1 MKWKE
6 IQVWRNETTSVKLQT
21 KTKKIE
27 ARSGNWHLFHISA
40 NRGCLKKNLR
50 INWNIAMK
58 TFTGIQLGPPNHG
71 SWKHVTIVVL
81 SYDVTFWQNHSPYF
95 HLRHFTDPGLFGVE
109 APPTF
114 PGLVQR
120 PHYLPFWS
128 CLPFLGQSLSRQFP
142 HLSRIDNL
150 RLCCSMWN
158 RSGENFH
165 H

>member
-58 TFTGIQLGPPNHG
+58 TFTGIQLRPPNHW

-95 HLRHFTDPGLFGVE
+95 HLRHFTDPGLFWVE
-109 APPTF
+109 VSSNF
-114 PGLVQR
+114 P
-120 PHYLPFWS
+120 WS
-128 CLPFLGQSLSRQFP
+128 CPTTTLPPFLIMSPFSRPEPFP
-142 HLSRIDNL
+142 SISPSIQN
-150 RLCCSMWN
+150 W
-158 RSGENFH
+158 
-165 H
+165 